1 MYDDLTQ
8 RLANLASEV
17 EGDIALPPASAVRAR
32 GDRRRVGTAAAVA
45 GATTLA
51 VATGFA
57 AASVAL
63 PGALDGD
70 GFGVGSSATP
80 TVTDSAPPS
89 PTPSPGATGSGA
101 TASAAASPSAAAT
114 ATGIAPTAAPDGPT
128 IPAGLKMLHE
138 GEAGWQRSDNP
149 LIASA
154 FNPCGGPDDTLAGRS
169 DARTLTGHGNPVEE
183 EHSPTTV
190 SQQLFLYVEASVAA
204 TAFDAIVADATSCG
218 WLNVAPDFYP
228 DDADHL
234 ASLSI
239 RAPADDQNPY
249 GVSRGAFVVRDG
261 NALFVMT
268 ADTGGALMSS
278 SLSDPDV
285 DRAIAPL
292 CAADLVCR

>member
-1 MYDDLTQ
+1 MTSWCRRTGRPQWAGRWL
-8 RLANLASEV
+8 
-17 EGDIALPPASAVRAR
+17 AVRR
-32 GDRRRVGTAAAVA
+32 
-45 GATTLA
+45 
-51 VATGFA
+51 
-57 AASVAL
+57 
-63 PGALDGD
+63 P
-70 GFGVGSSATP
+70 
-80 TVTDSAPPS
+80 
-89 PTPSPGATGSGA
+89 
-101 TASAAASPSAAAT
+101 AAAT

-138 GEAGWQRSDNP
+138 GAAGWQRSDNP

-169 DARTLTGHGNPVEE
+169 DARTLTGRGRPVEE
-183 EHSPTTV
+183 EHSPTAV

-204 TAFDAIVADATSCG
+204 TAFDAVVAEAASCG
-218 WLNVAPDFYP
+218 WLKDFYP

-234 ASLSI
+234 ARLRI

-249 GVSRGAFVVRDG
+249 GVIRDALVVRDG

-278 SLSDPDV
+278 SVDDQAV